1 MKKIWVYYKKCTLPH
16 HVTIQKNVV
25 FNNKTEFGG
34 YNIIRFGVKIN
45 NAKIGKNTY
54 IGNSCDFSN
63 ATIGKYCS
71 LGNNI
76 KVIQENHPSKTFV
89 STSPTFFSTLKQ
101 TNRTFADK
109 NYYNE
114 ILHIS
119 NSSVIIENDVW
130 IGNNVLLKGG
140 VTIGNGAIVAMG
152 SVVTKDVPPY
162 AIVGGVPAKII
173 RYRFS
178 ENDIKK
184 LLDFEWWNQND
195 SWLKENYKKFHNI
208 EDFINF
214 INDEKN

>member
-1 MKKIWVYYKKCTLPH
+1 M
-16 HVTIQKNVV
+16 
-25 FNNKTEFGG
+25 
-34 YNIIRFGVKIN
+34 
-45 NAKIGKNTY
+45 
-54 IGNSCDFSN
+54 
-63 ATIGKYCS
+63 
-71 LGNNI
+71 
-76 KVIQENHPSKTFV
+76 
-89 STSPTFFSTLKQ
+89 
-101 TNRTFADK
+101 
-109 NYYNE
+109 
-114 ILHIS
+114 HIS

-130 IGNNVLLKGG
+130 IGNNVLIKGG
-140 VTIGNGAIVAMG
+140 VTIGNGAIIAMG

-184 LLDFEWWNQND
+184 LLDFKWWNQND